1 MNNSGS
7 KYLILAAVILVLV
20 ACREHRPQK
29 AQTVQNRAVA
39 GIPSKPPVIA
49 LYPFAGTPS
58 LMAVLIQKGIMAK
71 LKISVQLMQGQPL
84 PAMSFYKPR
93 NRYIADSLLVYLRG
107 QRPAACDKIIGLTTR
122 DISTRKGEIENWGV
136 LGLGSCPGTA
146 CVISTFRG
154 GKGKV
159 SETVFN
165 RRMITLALHELGHTF
180 GLPHCP
186 DPVCLM
192 IDAKGKMN
200 LDEGESY
207 CAKCKN
213 KLLAQGVVCR

>member
-1 MNNSGS
+1 MKNV
-7 KYLILAAVILVLV
+7 KARYLFLAATGIAMV
-20 ACREHRPQK
+20 ACREPATGKEHPPSHHAASITPAK
-29 AQTVQNRAVA
+29 AHNV
-39 GIPSKPPVIA
+39 A
-49 LYPFAGTPS
+49 LYQFAGTPPA
-58 LMAVLIQKGIMAK
+58 MAALIQKGIMTK
-71 LKISVQLMQGQPL
+71 LKVAVQLMQGQPL

-107 QRPAACDKIIGLTTR
+107 QRPAACEKIIGLTTR

-146 CVISTFRG
+146 CVISSFRG

-159 SETVFN
+159 SESIFN
-165 RRMITLALHELGHTF
+165 RRMITLALHELGHTY

-213 KLLAQGVVCR
+213 KLLAQGVVTK